1 MNKSKIFIWAHKI
14 TKKVIRTGDNYQA
27 TLGVCLMMLFS
38 GEIVAKDYECD
49 NLQLQLF

>member
-1 MNKSKIFIWAHKI
+1 MNKSKLFIWAHKI
-14 TKKVIRTGDNYQA
+14 TKKVIRSGDNYQA

-38 GEIVAKDYECD
+38 GEIVIKDYKGE